1 MMIVKNEK
9 TTSTSDLID
18 YKISLLEELN
28 ILRIEHSELKD
39 KHSELQD
46 HCIELYDFICVLRSR
61 ITDLEEPL
69 NLKKDV
75 QTNKKHTVKLQ
86 ISK

>member
-69 NLKKDV
+69 NLKKHV
-75 QTNKKHTVKLQ
+75 QTKKKHTVKLQ